1 MKMDEWQALR
11 RSIRSH
17 LLVGGLGFLTLT
29 GVFGGWAVGTE
40 IVGAVIAQGSLV
52 VETSLKKVQHPV
64 GGVVS
69 ELMVRDG
76 DRVKAGDV
84 VMRIDATMTRANLA
98 IVVKSLDQFTARKAR
113 LEGERDRAASV
124 VFPQS
129 LRDRAGDAEVLAM
142 MNAEQRLYEDRR
154 AVRESKKRQ
163 LEQRVRQL
171 RDEISGLEAER
182 AANVREQGMVDEELI
197 RFRSL
202 QERGLLD
209 KSRLSTLERQATDID
224 GDIGRL
230 RAGIAGIEAKISE
243 TALQI
248 LQIDEQWSEEVGSDL
263 REMDARI
270 GEYVERRVAAEDQL
284 KRVDILA
291 PQDGVV
297 HQLAVHTVGGVIA
310 PGEQIMMI
318 VPEVDKLV
326 VEAKVAP
333 QDIDQIYF
341 GQVTNLRFSA
351 FNQKTTPEITGTVE
365 RISADVTVDQRTGAS
380 YYLVR
385 VATSQEQIKRLGE
398 FSLMPG
404 MPVEAFITTGERSVL
419 SYFLK
424 PLLDQANRTFRQA

>member
-1 MKMDEWQALR
+1 MDEWQTLK

-17 LLVGGLGFLTLT
+17 LLVGALGFLTLI
-29 GVFGGWAVGTE
+29 GLFGGWAVGTE

-98 IVVKSLDQFTARKAR
+98 IIVKSLDQFIARKAR
-113 LEGERDRAASV
+113 LESERDRAGNV
-124 VFPQS
+124 VFPQV
-129 LRDRAGDAEVLAM
+129 LLDKVGEAEIAAM
-142 MNAEQRLYEDRR
+142 MTAEQRLYESRK

-171 RDEISGLEAER
+171 RDEIAGMEAER
-182 AANVREQGMVDEELI
+182 AANFREQGMVDEELN

-202 QERGLLD
+202 HERGLME
-209 KSRLSTLERQATDID
+209 KSRLSTLERQATDIE

-230 RAGIAGIEAKISE
+230 MAGSAGVEAKISE

-248 LQIDEQWSEEVGSDL
+248 IQIDEQWSEEVGSDL

-284 KRVDILA
+284 KRVDI
-291 PQDGVV
+291 
-297 HQLAVHTVGGVIA
+297 IA
-310 PGEQIMMI
+310 PGEPIMMI

-333 QDIDQIYF
+333 QDIDQIYY
-341 GQVTNLRFSA
+341 GQTTNLRFSA
-351 FNQKTTPEITGTVE
+351 FDQKTTPEITGTVE
-365 RISADVTVDQRTGAS
+365 RISADVTVDTRTGAS
-380 YYLVR
+380 YYVVR
-385 VATSQEQIKRLGE
+385 VATSPEQIKRLGE

-404 MPVEAFITTGERSVL
+404 MPVEAFITTGQRSVL

-424 PLLDQANRTFRQA
+424 PLLDQANRTFREA

>member
-1 MKMDEWQALR
+1 MDEWQTLR
-11 RSIRSH
+11 RSIRNH
-17 LLVGGLGFLTLT
+17 IFVGGLGFLTLV

-69 ELMVRDG
+69 ELAVRDG

-84 VMRIDATMTRANLA
+84 VMRIDATMTKANLA
-98 IVVKSLDQFTARKAR
+98 IIVKSLDQYTARKAR
-113 LEGERDRAASV
+113 LESERDRAGRV
-124 VFPQS
+124 TFPQT
-129 LRDRAGDAEVLAM
+129 LLDRAGDGEVLAM
-142 MNAEQRLYEDRR
+142 MNAEQRLYENRK

-171 RDEISGLEAER
+171 RDEISGMEAER
-182 AANVREQGMVDEELI
+182 AANFREQGMVDEELI

-202 QERGLLD
+202 HERGLME

-230 RAGIAGIEAKISE
+230 MAGIAGVEAKISE

-297 HQLAVHTVGGVIA
+297 HQLSVHTIGGVVA

-326 VEAKVAP
+326 VEVKVAP
-333 QDIDQIYF
+333 QDIDQIYY
-341 GQVTNLRFSA
+341 GQLTNLRFSA
-351 FNQKTTPEITGTVE
+351 FNQKTTPEITGKVE
-365 RISADVTVDQRTGAS
+365 RISADVTVDQRTGTS
-380 YYLVR
+380 FYLVR

-424 PLLDQANRTFRQA
+424 PLIDQANRTFREA

>member
-17 LLVGGLGFLTLT
+17 LLVGGFGFLTLT
-29 GVFGGWAVGTE
+29 GIFGGWAIGTE

-98 IVVKSLDQFTARKAR
+98 IIVKSLDQFNARKAR
-113 LEGERDRAASV
+113 LESERDRAGKV
-124 VFPQS
+124 VFPQV
-129 LRDRAGDAEVLAM
+129 LLGRAADAEIAAM
-142 MNAEQRLYEDRR
+142 MNAEQRLYENRK

-163 LEQRVRQL
+163 LEQRVQQL
-171 RDEISGLEAER
+171 RDEIAGMDAER
-182 AANVREQGMVDEELI
+182 AANFREQGMVGEELN

-202 QERGLLD
+202 HERGLME

-230 RAGIAGIEAKISE
+230 MAGIAGVEAKISE
-243 TALQI
+243 TRLQI
-248 LQIDEQWSEEVGSDL
+248 LQIDEQWSEEVGADL

-297 HQLAVHTVGGVIA
+297 HQLSVHTVGGVVA

-333 QDIDQIYF
+333 QDIDQIFY
-341 GQVTNLRFSA
+341 GQTTNLRFSA

-365 RISADVTVDQRTGAS
+365 RISADVTVDQRTGTS

-424 PLLDQANRTFRQA
+424 PLLDQANRTFREA

>member
-1 MKMDEWQALR
+1 MDEWQTLR
-11 RSIRSH
+11 RSIRNH
-17 LLVGGLGFLTLT
+17 IFVGGLGFLTLV

-69 ELMVRDG
+69 ELAVRDG

-84 VMRIDATMTRANLA
+84 VMRIDATMTKANLA
-98 IVVKSLDQFTARKAR
+98 IIVKSLDQFTARKAR
-113 LEGERDRAASV
+113 LESERDRAARV
-124 VFPQS
+124 IFPQT
-129 LRDRAGDAEVLAM
+129 LLDRAGDGEVLAM
-142 MNAEQRLYEDRR
+142 MNAEQRLYENRK

-171 RDEISGLEAER
+171 RDEISGMEAER
-182 AANVREQGMVDEELI
+182 AANFREQGMVDEELI

-202 QERGLLD
+202 HERGLME

-230 RAGIAGIEAKISE
+230 MAGIAGVEAKISE

-270 GEYVERRVAAEDQL
+270 GEYIERRVAAEDQL

-297 HQLAVHTVGGVIA
+297 HQLSVHTIGGVVA

-326 VEAKVAP
+326 VEVKVAP
-333 QDIDQIYF
+333 QDIDQIYY
-341 GQVTNLRFSA
+341 GQLTNLRFSA

-365 RISADVTVDQRTGAS
+365 RISADVTVDQRTGTS
-380 YYLVR
+380 FYLVR

-404 MPVEAFITTGERSVL
+404 MPVEAFITTGERSVW

-424 PLLDQANRTFRQA
+424 PLIDQANRTFREA

>member
-1 MKMDEWQALR
+1 MKMDEWQTLK

-29 GVFGGWAVGTE
+29 GLLGGWAVGTE

-76 DRVKAGDV
+76 DRVKAGDI

-98 IVVKSLDQFTARKAR
+98 IIVKSLDQFTARKAR
-113 LEGERDRAASV
+113 LESERDRAGKV
-124 VFPQS
+124 VFPKA
-129 LRDRAGDAEVLAM
+129 LLDRSNDTDIVAM
-142 MNAEQRLYEDRR
+142 LDAEQRLFETRS

-171 RDEISGLEAER
+171 RDEIAGMEAER
-182 AANVREQGMVDEELI
+182 AANFREQGMVDEELI

-202 QERGLLD
+202 HERGLME

-230 RAGIAGIEAKISE
+230 MAGIAGVEAKISE

-333 QDIDQIYF
+333 QDIDQIYY
-341 GQVTNLRFSA
+341 GQATNLRFSA

-398 FSLMPG
+398 FHLMPG

-424 PLLDQANRTFRQA
+424 PLMDQASRSFRAA

>member
-1 MKMDEWQALR
+1 MDEWQTLR
-11 RSIRSH
+11 RSIRNH
-17 LLVGGLGFLTLT
+17 IFVGGLGFLTLV

-69 ELMVRDG
+69 ELAVRDG

-84 VMRIDATMTRANLA
+84 VMRIDATMTKANLA
-98 IVVKSLDQFTARKAR
+98 IIVKSLDQFTARKAR
-113 LEGERDRAASV
+113 LESERDRAGRV
-124 VFPQS
+124 IFPQA
-129 LRDRAGDAEVLAM
+129 LLDRAGDGEVLAM
-142 MNAEQRLYEDRR
+142 MNAEQRLYENRK

-171 RDEISGLEAER
+171 RDEISGMEAER
-182 AANVREQGMVDEELI
+182 AANLREQGMVDEELI

-202 QERGLLD
+202 HERGLME

-230 RAGIAGIEAKISE
+230 MAGIAGVEAKISE
-243 TALQI
+243 TSLQI

-297 HQLAVHTVGGVIA
+297 HQLSVHTIGGVVA

-326 VEAKVAP
+326 VEVKVAP
-333 QDIDQIYF
+333 QDIDQIYY
-341 GQVTNLRFSA
+341 GQLTNLRFSA

-365 RISADVTVDQRTGAS
+365 RISADVTVDQRTGTS
-380 YYLVR
+380 FYLVR

-424 PLLDQANRTFRQA
+424 PLIDQANRTFREA

>member
-1 MKMDEWQALR
+1 MDEWQTLR
-11 RSIRSH
+11 RSIRNH
-17 LLVGGLGFLTLT
+17 IFVGGLGFLTLV

-69 ELMVRDG
+69 ELAVRDG

-84 VMRIDATMTRANLA
+84 VMRIDATMTKANLA
-98 IVVKSLDQFTARKAR
+98 IIVKSLDQFTARKAR
-113 LEGERDRAASV
+113 LESERDRAGRV
-124 VFPQS
+124 IFPQT
-129 LRDRAGDAEVLAM
+129 LLDRAGDGEVLAM
-142 MNAEQRLYEDRR
+142 MNAEQRLYENRK

-171 RDEISGLEAER
+171 RDEISGMEAER
-182 AANVREQGMVDEELI
+182 AANFREQGMVDEELI

-202 QERGLLD
+202 HERGLME

-230 RAGIAGIEAKISE
+230 MAGIAGVEAKISE

-297 HQLAVHTVGGVIA
+297 HQLSVHTIGGVVA

-326 VEAKVAP
+326 VEVKVAP
-333 QDIDQIYF
+333 QDIDQIYY
-341 GQVTNLRFSA
+341 GQLTNLRFSA

-365 RISADVTVDQRTGAS
+365 RISADVTVDQRTGTS
-380 YYLVR
+380 FYLVR

-424 PLLDQANRTFRQA
+424 PLIDQANRTFREA

>member
-1 MKMDEWQALR
+1 MDEWQTLR
-11 RSIRSH
+11 RSIRNH
-17 LLVGGLGFLTLT
+17 IFVGGLGFLTLV

-69 ELMVRDG
+69 ELAVRDG

-84 VMRIDATMTRANLA
+84 VMRIDATMTKANLA
-98 IVVKSLDQFTARKAR
+98 IIVKSLDQFTARKAR
-113 LEGERDRAASV
+113 LESERDRAGRV
-124 VFPQS
+124 IFPQT
-129 LRDRAGDAEVLAM
+129 LLDRAGDGEVLAM
-142 MNAEQRLYEDRR
+142 MNAEQRLYENRK

-171 RDEISGLEAER
+171 RDEISGMEAER
-182 AANVREQGMVDEELI
+182 AANLREQGMVDEELI

-202 QERGLLD
+202 HERGLME

-230 RAGIAGIEAKISE
+230 MAGIAGVEAKISE

-297 HQLAVHTVGGVIA
+297 HQLSVHTIGGVVA

-326 VEAKVAP
+326 VEVKVAP
-333 QDIDQIYF
+333 QDIDQIYY
-341 GQVTNLRFSA
+341 GQLTNLRFSA

-365 RISADVTVDQRTGAS
+365 RISADVTVDQRTGTS
-380 YYLVR
+380 FYLVR

-404 MPVEAFITTGERSVL
+404 MPVEAFITTGDRSVL

-424 PLLDQANRTFRQA
+424 PLIDQANRTFREA

>member
-1 MKMDEWQALR
+1 MDEWQTLR
-11 RSIRSH
+11 RSIRNH
-17 LLVGGLGFLTLT
+17 IFVGGLGFLTLV

-69 ELMVRDG
+69 ELAVRDG

-84 VMRIDATMTRANLA
+84 VMRIDATMTKANLA
-98 IVVKSLDQFTARKAR
+98 IIVKSLDQFTARKAR
-113 LEGERDRAASV
+113 LESERDRAGRV
-124 VFPQS
+124 IFPQT
-129 LRDRAGDAEVLAM
+129 LLDRAGDGEVLAM
-142 MNAEQRLYEDRR
+142 MNAEQRLYENRK

-171 RDEISGLEAER
+171 RDEISGMEAER
-182 AANVREQGMVDEELI
+182 AANLREQGMVDEELI

-202 QERGLLD
+202 HERGLME

-230 RAGIAGIEAKISE
+230 MAGIAGVEAKISE

-297 HQLAVHTVGGVIA
+297 HQLSVHTIGGVVA

-326 VEAKVAP
+326 VEVKVAP
-333 QDIDQIYF
+333 QDIDQIYY
-341 GQVTNLRFSA
+341 GQLTNLRFSA

-365 RISADVTVDQRTGAS
+365 RISADVTVDQRTGTS
-380 YYLVR
+380 FYLVR

-424 PLLDQANRTFRQA
+424 PLIDQANRTFREA

>member
-1 MKMDEWQALR
+1 MDEWQTLR
-11 RSIRSH
+11 RSIRNH
-17 LLVGGLGFLTLT
+17 IFVGGLGFLTLV

-69 ELMVRDG
+69 ELAVRDG

-84 VMRIDATMTRANLA
+84 VMRIDATMTKANLA
-98 IVVKSLDQFTARKAR
+98 IIVKSLDQYTARKAR
-113 LEGERDRAASV
+113 LESERDRAGRV
-124 VFPQS
+124 IFPQT
-129 LRDRAGDAEVLAM
+129 LLDRAGDGEVLAM
-142 MNAEQRLYEDRR
+142 MNAEQRLYENRK

-171 RDEISGLEAER
+171 RDEISGMEAER
-182 AANVREQGMVDEELI
+182 AANLREQGMVDEELI

-202 QERGLLD
+202 HERGLME

-230 RAGIAGIEAKISE
+230 MAGIAGVEAKISE

-297 HQLAVHTVGGVIA
+297 HQLSVHTIGGVVA

-326 VEAKVAP
+326 VEVKVAP
-333 QDIDQIYF
+333 QDIDQIYY
-341 GQVTNLRFSA
+341 GQLTNLRFSA

-365 RISADVTVDQRTGAS
+365 RISADVTVDQRTGTS
-380 YYLVR
+380 FYLVR

-424 PLLDQANRTFRQA
+424 PLIDQANRTFREA

>member
-1 MKMDEWQALR
+1 MDEWQTLR
-11 RSIRSH
+11 RSIRNH
-17 LLVGGLGFLTLT
+17 IFVGGLGFLTLV

-69 ELMVRDG
+69 ELAVRDG

-84 VMRIDATMTRANLA
+84 VMRIDATMTKANLA
-98 IVVKSLDQFTARKAR
+98 IIVKSLDQFTARKAR
-113 LEGERDRAASV
+113 LESERDRAGRV
-124 VFPQS
+124 IFPQT
-129 LRDRAGDAEVLAM
+129 LLDRAGDGEVLAM
-142 MNAEQRLYEDRR
+142 MNAEQRLYENRK

-171 RDEISGLEAER
+171 RDEISGMEAER
-182 AANVREQGMVDEELI
+182 AANLREQGMVDEELI

-202 QERGLLD
+202 HERGLME

-230 RAGIAGIEAKISE
+230 MAGIAGVEAKISE

-297 HQLAVHTVGGVIA
+297 HQLSVHTIGGVVA

-326 VEAKVAP
+326 VEVKVAP
-333 QDIDQIYF
+333 QDIDQIYY
-341 GQVTNLRFSA
+341 GQLTNLRFSA

-365 RISADVTVDQRTGAS
+365 RISADVTVDQRTGTS
-380 YYLVR
+380 FYLVR

-404 MPVEAFITTGERSVL
+404 MPVEAFITTGERSVW

-424 PLLDQANRTFRQA
+424 PLIDQANRTFREA

>member
-1 MKMDEWQALR
+1 MKMDEWQTLR
-11 RSIRSH
+11 RSIRNH
-17 LLVGGLGFLTLT
+17 LFVGGLGFLTLT

-98 IVVKSLDQFTARKAR
+98 IIVKSLDQFTARKAR
-113 LEGERDRAASV
+113 LESERDRAGRV
-124 VFPQS
+124 VFPQALS
-129 LRDRAGDAEVLAM
+129 GRADDAEVLAM
-142 MNAEQRLYEDRR
+142 MNAEQRLYENRK

-171 RDEISGLEAER
+171 RDEISGMEAER
-182 AANVREQGMVDEELI
+182 AANFREQGMVDEELS

-202 QERGLLD
+202 HERGLME

-224 GDIGRL
+224 GDSGRL
-230 RAGIAGIEAKISE
+230 MAGIAGVEAKISE

-284 KRVDILA
+284 KRVDIVA

-297 HQLAVHTVGGVIA
+297 HQLSVHTVGGVVA

-333 QDIDQIYF
+333 QDIDQIFY
-341 GQVTNLRFSA
+341 GQATNLRFSA

-380 YYLVR
+380 YYIVR

-424 PLLDQANRTFRQA
+424 PLLDQANRTFREA

>member
-1 MKMDEWQALR
+1 MDEWQTLK

-29 GVFGGWAVGTE
+29 GLLGGWAVGTE

-76 DRVKAGDV
+76 DRVKAGDI

-98 IVVKSLDQFTARKAR
+98 IIVKSLDQFTARKAR
-113 LEGERDRAASV
+113 LESERDRAGKV
-124 VFPQS
+124 VFPKA
-129 LRDRAGDAEVLAM
+129 LLDRSSDTDIVAM
-142 MNAEQRLYEDRR
+142 LDAEQRLFETRS

-171 RDEISGLEAER
+171 RDEIAGMEAER
-182 AANVREQGMVDEELI
+182 AANFREQGMVDEELI

-202 QERGLLD
+202 HERGLME

-230 RAGIAGIEAKISE
+230 MAGIAGVEAKISE

-333 QDIDQIYF
+333 QDIDQIYY
-341 GQVTNLRFSA
+341 GQATNLRFSA

-398 FSLMPG
+398 FHLMPG

-424 PLLDQANRTFRQA
+424 PLMDQASRSFRAV

>member
-1 MKMDEWQALR
+1 MDEWQALR

-29 GVFGGWAVGTE
+29 GIFGGWAIGTE

-98 IVVKSLDQFTARKAR
+98 IIVKSLDQFNARKAR
-113 LEGERDRAASV
+113 LESERDRAGKV
-124 VFPQS
+124 VFPQA
-129 LRDRAGDAEVLAM
+129 LLGRAADAEIAAM
-142 MNAEQRLYEDRR
+142 MNAEQRLYENRK

-163 LEQRVRQL
+163 LEQRVQQL
-171 RDEISGLEAER
+171 RDEIAGMDAER
-182 AANVREQGMVDEELI
+182 AANFREQGMVGEELN

-202 QERGLLD
+202 HERGLME

-224 GDIGRL
+224 GDIGRPM
-230 RAGIAGIEAKISE
+230 AGIAGVEAKISE
-243 TALQI
+243 TRLQI
-248 LQIDEQWSEEVGSDL
+248 LQIDEQWSEEVGADL

-297 HQLAVHTVGGVIA
+297 HQLSVHTVGGVVA

-333 QDIDQIYF
+333 QDIDQIFY
-341 GQVTNLRFSA
+341 GQATNLRFSA

-365 RISADVTVDQRTGAS
+365 RISADVTVDQRTGTS

-424 PLLDQANRTFRQA
+424 PLLDQANRTFREA

>member
-1 MKMDEWQALR
+1 MKMDEWQTLK

-29 GVFGGWAVGTE
+29 GLLGGWAVGTE

-76 DRVKAGDV
+76 DRVKAGDI

-98 IVVKSLDQFTARKAR
+98 IIVKSLDQFTARKAR
-113 LEGERDRAASV
+113 LESERDRAGKV
-124 VFPQS
+124 LFPKA
-129 LRDRAGDAEVLAM
+129 LLDRSNDTDIVAM
-142 MNAEQRLYEDRR
+142 LDAEQRLFETRS

-171 RDEISGLEAER
+171 RDEIAGMEAER
-182 AANVREQGMVDEELI
+182 AANFREQGMVDEELI

-202 QERGLLD
+202 HERGLME

-230 RAGIAGIEAKISE
+230 MAGIAGVEAKISE

-333 QDIDQIYF
+333 QDIDQIYY
-341 GQVTNLRFSA
+341 GQATNLRFSA

-398 FSLMPG
+398 FHLMPG

-424 PLLDQANRTFRQA
+424 PLMDQASRSFRAV

>member
-1 MKMDEWQALR
+1 MDEWQTLR
-11 RSIRSH
+11 RSIRNH
-17 LLVGGLGFLTLT
+17 IFVGGLGFLTLV

-69 ELMVRDG
+69 ELAVRDG

-84 VMRIDATMTRANLA
+84 VMRIDATMTKANLA
-98 IVVKSLDQFTARKAR
+98 IIVKSLDQYTARKAR
-113 LEGERDRAASV
+113 LESERDRAGRV
-124 VFPQS
+124 IFPQT
-129 LRDRAGDAEVLAM
+129 LLDRAGDGEVLAM
-142 MNAEQRLYEDRR
+142 MNAEQRLYENRK

-171 RDEISGLEAER
+171 RDEISGMEAER
-182 AANVREQGMVDEELI
+182 AANLREQGMVDEELI

-202 QERGLLD
+202 HERGLME

-230 RAGIAGIEAKISE
+230 MAGIAGVEAKISE

-297 HQLAVHTVGGVIA
+297 HQLSVHTIGGVVA

-326 VEAKVAP
+326 VEVKVAP
-333 QDIDQIYF
+333 QDIDQIYY
-341 GQVTNLRFSA
+341 GQLTNLRFSA

-365 RISADVTVDQRTGAS
+365 RISADVTVDQRTGTS
-380 YYLVR
+380 FYLVR

-398 FSLMPG
+398 FSLMAG

-424 PLLDQANRTFRQA
+424 PLIDQANRTFREA

>member
-1 MKMDEWQALR
+1 MDEWQTLR
-11 RSIRSH
+11 RSIRNH
-17 LLVGGLGFLTLT
+17 IFVGGLGFLTLV

-69 ELMVRDG
+69 ELAVRDG

-84 VMRIDATMTRANLA
+84 VMRIDATMTKANLA
-98 IVVKSLDQFTARKAR
+98 IIVKSLDQFTARKAR
-113 LEGERDRAASV
+113 LESERDRAGRV
-124 VFPQS
+124 IFPQT
-129 LRDRAGDAEVLAM
+129 LLDRAGDGEVLAM
-142 MNAEQRLYEDRR
+142 MNAEQRLYENRK

-163 LEQRVRQL
+163 FEQRVRQL
-171 RDEISGLEAER
+171 RDEISGMEAER
-182 AANVREQGMVDEELI
+182 AANFREQGMVDEELI

-202 QERGLLD
+202 HERGLME
-209 KSRLSTLERQATDID
+209 KSRLSTLERQATGID

-230 RAGIAGIEAKISE
+230 MAGIAGVEAKISE

-297 HQLAVHTVGGVIA
+297 HQLSVHTIGGVVA

-326 VEAKVAP
+326 VEVKVAP
-333 QDIDQIYF
+333 QDIDQIYY
-341 GQVTNLRFSA
+341 GQLTNLRFSA

-365 RISADVTVDQRTGAS
+365 RISADVTVDQRTGTS
-380 YYLVR
+380 FYLVR

-424 PLLDQANRTFRQA
+424 PLIDQANRTFREA

>member
-1 MKMDEWQALR
+1 MDEWQTLR
-11 RSIRSH
+11 RSIRNH
-17 LLVGGLGFLTLT
+17 IFVGGLGFLTLV

-69 ELMVRDG
+69 ELAVRDG

-84 VMRIDATMTRANLA
+84 VMRIDATMTKANLA
-98 IVVKSLDQFTARKAR
+98 IIVKSLDQFTARKAR
-113 LEGERDRAASV
+113 LESERDRAGRV
-124 VFPQS
+124 IFPQT
-129 LRDRAGDAEVLAM
+129 LLDRAGDGEVLAM
-142 MNAEQRLYEDRR
+142 MNAEQRLYENRK

-171 RDEISGLEAER
+171 RDEISGMEAER
-182 AANVREQGMVDEELI
+182 AANFREQGMVDEELI

-202 QERGLLD
+202 HERGLME

-230 RAGIAGIEAKISE
+230 MAGIAGIEAKISE

-297 HQLAVHTVGGVIA
+297 HQLSVHTIGGVVA

-326 VEAKVAP
+326 VEVKVAP
-333 QDIDQIYF
+333 QDIDQIYY
-341 GQVTNLRFSA
+341 GQLTNLRFSA

-365 RISADVTVDQRTGAS
+365 RISADVTVDQRTGTS
-380 YYLVR
+380 FYLVR

-424 PLLDQANRTFRQA
+424 PLIDQANRTFREA

>member
-1 MKMDEWQALR
+1 MDEWQTLK

-29 GVFGGWAVGTE
+29 GLLGGWAVGTE

-76 DRVKAGDV
+76 DRVKAGDI

-98 IVVKSLDQFTARKAR
+98 IIVKSLDQFTARKAR
-113 LEGERDRAASV
+113 LESERDRAGKV
-124 VFPQS
+124 VFPKA
-129 LRDRAGDAEVLAM
+129 LLDRSNDTDIVAM
-142 MNAEQRLYEDRR
+142 LDAEQRLFETRS

-171 RDEISGLEAER
+171 RDEIAGMEAER
-182 AANVREQGMVDEELI
+182 AANFRERGMVDEELI

-202 QERGLLD
+202 HERGLME

-230 RAGIAGIEAKISE
+230 MAGIAGVEAKISE

-248 LQIDEQWSEEVGSDL
+248 LQIDEQWTEEVSSDL

-333 QDIDQIYF
+333 QDIDQIYY
-341 GQVTNLRFSA
+341 GQATNLRFSA

-365 RISADVTVDQRTGAS
+365 RISADVTVDQRSGAS
-380 YYLVR
+380 YYLLR

-398 FSLMPG
+398 FHLMPG

-424 PLLDQANRTFRQA
+424 PLMDQASRSFRAV

>member
-1 MKMDEWQALR
+1 MDEWQTLR
-11 RSIRSH
+11 RSIRNH
-17 LLVGGLGFLTLT
+17 IFVGGLGFLTLV

-69 ELMVRDG
+69 ELAVRDG

-84 VMRIDATMTRANLA
+84 VMRIDATMTKANLA
-98 IVVKSLDQFTARKAR
+98 IIVKSLDQFTARKAR
-113 LEGERDRAASV
+113 LESERDRAGRV
-124 VFPQS
+124 IFPQA
-129 LRDRAGDAEVLAM
+129 LLDRAGDGEVLAM
-142 MNAEQRLYEDRR
+142 MNAEQRLYENRK

-171 RDEISGLEAER
+171 RDEISGMEAER
-182 AANVREQGMVDEELI
+182 AANFREQGMVDEELI

-202 QERGLLD
+202 HERGLME

-230 RAGIAGIEAKISE
+230 MAGIAGVEAKISE

-297 HQLAVHTVGGVIA
+297 HQLSVHTIGGVVA

-326 VEAKVAP
+326 VEVKVAP
-333 QDIDQIYF
+333 QDIDQIYY
-341 GQVTNLRFSA
+341 GQLTNLRFSA

-365 RISADVTVDQRTGAS
+365 RISADVTVDQRTGTS
-380 YYLVR
+380 FYLVR

-424 PLLDQANRTFRQA
+424 PLIDQANRTFREA

>member
-1 MKMDEWQALR
+1 MDEWQALR

-17 LLVGGLGFLTLT
+17 LLVGGFGFLTLT
-29 GVFGGWAVGTE
+29 GIFGGWAIGTE

-98 IVVKSLDQFTARKAR
+98 IIVKSLDQFNARKAR
-113 LEGERDRAASV
+113 LESERDRAGKV
-124 VFPQS
+124 VFPQV
-129 LRDRAGDAEVLAM
+129 LLGRAADAEIAAM
-142 MNAEQRLYEDRR
+142 MNAEQRLYENRK

-163 LEQRVRQL
+163 LEQRVQQL
-171 RDEISGLEAER
+171 RDEIAGMDAER
-182 AANVREQGMVDEELI
+182 AANFREQGMVGEELN

-202 QERGLLD
+202 HERGLME

-230 RAGIAGIEAKISE
+230 MAGIAGVEAKISE
-243 TALQI
+243 TRLQI
-248 LQIDEQWSEEVGSDL
+248 LQIDEQWSEEVGADL

-297 HQLAVHTVGGVIA
+297 HQLSVHTVGGVVA

-333 QDIDQIYF
+333 QDIDQIFY
-341 GQVTNLRFSA
+341 GQATNLRFSA

-365 RISADVTVDQRTGAS
+365 RISADVTVDQRTGTS

-424 PLLDQANRTFRQA
+424 PLLDQANRTFREA

>member
-1 MKMDEWQALR
+1 MKMDEWQTLK

-17 LLVGGLGFLTLT
+17 VLVGGLGFLTLT
-29 GVFGGWAVGTE
+29 GLLGGWAVGTE

-76 DRVKAGDV
+76 DRVKAGDI

-98 IVVKSLDQFTARKAR
+98 IIVKSLDQFTARKAR
-113 LEGERDRAASV
+113 LESERDRAGKV
-124 VFPQS
+124 VFPKA
-129 LRDRAGDAEVLAM
+129 LLDRSNDTDIVAM
-142 MNAEQRLYEDRR
+142 LDAEQRLFETRS

-171 RDEISGLEAER
+171 RDEIAGMEAER
-182 AANVREQGMVDEELI
+182 AANFREQGMVDEELI

-202 QERGLLD
+202 HERGLME

-230 RAGIAGIEAKISE
+230 MAGIAGVEAKISE

-333 QDIDQIYF
+333 QDIDQIYY
-341 GQVTNLRFSA
+341 GQATNLRFSA

-398 FSLMPG
+398 FHLMPG

-424 PLLDQANRTFRQA
+424 PLMDQASRSFRAV

>member
-1 MKMDEWQALR
+1 MKMDEWQTLR
-11 RSIRSH
+11 RSIRNH
-17 LLVGGLGFLTLT
+17 LFVGGLGFLTLT
-29 GVFGGWAVGTE
+29 GVFGSWAVGTE

-98 IVVKSLDQFTARKAR
+98 IIVKSLDQFTARKAR
-113 LEGERDRAASV
+113 LESERDRAGRV
-124 VFPQS
+124 VFPQALS
-129 LRDRAGDAEVLAM
+129 GRADDAEVLAM
-142 MNAEQRLYEDRR
+142 MNAEQRLYENRK

-171 RDEISGLEAER
+171 RDEISGMEAER
-182 AANVREQGMVDEELI
+182 AANFREQGMVDEELN

-202 QERGLLD
+202 HERGLME

-224 GDIGRL
+224 GESGRL
-230 RAGIAGIEAKISE
+230 MAGIAGVEAKISE

-284 KRVDILA
+284 KRVDIVA

-297 HQLAVHTVGGVIA
+297 HQLSVHTVGGVVA
-310 PGEQIMMI
+310 PGEQIMMV

-333 QDIDQIYF
+333 QDIDQIFY
-341 GQVTNLRFSA
+341 GQATNLRFSA

-380 YYLVR
+380 YYIVR

-424 PLLDQANRTFRQA
+424 PLLDQANRTFREA

>member
-1 MKMDEWQALR
+1 MDEWQALR

-29 GVFGGWAVGTE
+29 GIFGGWAIGTE

-98 IVVKSLDQFTARKAR
+98 IIVKSLDQFNARKAR
-113 LEGERDRAASV
+113 LESERDRAGKV
-124 VFPQS
+124 VFPQV
-129 LRDRAGDAEVLAM
+129 LLGRAADVEIAAM
-142 MNAEQRLYEDRR
+142 MNAEQRLYENRK

-163 LEQRVRQL
+163 LEQRVQQL
-171 RDEISGLEAER
+171 RDEIAGMDAER
-182 AANVREQGMVDEELI
+182 AANFREQGMVGEELN

-202 QERGLLD
+202 HERGLME

-230 RAGIAGIEAKISE
+230 MAGIAGVEAKISE
-243 TALQI
+243 TRLQI
-248 LQIDEQWSEEVGSDL
+248 LQIDEQWSEEVGADL

-297 HQLAVHTVGGVIA
+297 HQLSVHTVGGVVA

-333 QDIDQIYF
+333 QDIDQIFY
-341 GQVTNLRFSA
+341 GQATNLRFSA

-365 RISADVTVDQRTGAS
+365 RISADVTVDQRTGTS

-424 PLLDQANRTFRQA
+424 PLLDQANRTFREA

>member
-1 MKMDEWQALR
+1 MDEWQTLR

-17 LLVGGLGFLTLT
+17 LLVGGLGFFTLT

-333 QDIDQIYF
+333 QDIDQIFY

>member
-1 MKMDEWQALR
+1 MDEWQTLK

-29 GVFGGWAVGTE
+29 GLLGGWAVGTE

-76 DRVKAGDV
+76 DRVKAGDI

-98 IVVKSLDQFTARKAR
+98 IIVKSLDQFTARKAR
-113 LEGERDRAASV
+113 LESERDRAGKV
-124 VFPQS
+124 VFPKA
-129 LRDRAGDAEVLAM
+129 LLDRSNDTDIVAM
-142 MNAEQRLYEDRR
+142 LDAEQRLFETRS

-171 RDEISGLEAER
+171 RDEIAGMEAER
-182 AANVREQGMVDEELI
+182 AANFREQGMVDEELI

-202 QERGLLD
+202 HERGLME

-224 GDIGRL
+224 GDIARL
-230 RAGIAGIEAKISE
+230 MAGIAGVEAKISE

-333 QDIDQIYF
+333 QDIDQIYY
-341 GQVTNLRFSA
+341 GQATNLRFSA

-398 FSLMPG
+398 FHLMPG

-424 PLLDQANRTFRQA
+424 PLMDQASRSFRAV

>member
-1 MKMDEWQALR
+1 MNMDEWQTLR
-11 RSIRSH
+11 RSIRNH
-17 LLVGGLGFLTLT
+17 IFVGGLGFLTLV

-69 ELMVRDG
+69 ELAVRDG

-84 VMRIDATMTRANLA
+84 VMRIDATMTKANLA
-98 IVVKSLDQFTARKAR
+98 IIVKSLDQFTARKAR
-113 LEGERDRAASV
+113 LESERDRAGRV
-124 VFPQS
+124 IFPQT
-129 LRDRAGDAEVLAM
+129 LLDRAGDGEVLAM
-142 MNAEQRLYEDRR
+142 MNAEQRLYENRK

-171 RDEISGLEAER
+171 RDEISGMEAER
-182 AANVREQGMVDEELI
+182 AANFREQGMVDEELI

-202 QERGLLD
+202 HERGLME

-230 RAGIAGIEAKISE
+230 MAGIAGVEAKISE

-297 HQLAVHTVGGVIA
+297 HQLSVHTIGGVVA

-326 VEAKVAP
+326 VEVKVAP
-333 QDIDQIYF
+333 QDIDQIYY
-341 GQVTNLRFSA
+341 GQLTNLRFSA

-365 RISADVTVDQRTGAS
+365 RISADVTVDQRTGTS
-380 YYLVR
+380 FYLVR

-424 PLLDQANRTFRQA
+424 PLIDQANRTFREA

>member
-1 MKMDEWQALR
+1 MKMDEWQTLK

-29 GVFGGWAVGTE
+29 GLLGGWAVGTE

-76 DRVKAGDV
+76 DRVKAGDI

-98 IVVKSLDQFTARKAR
+98 IIVKSLDQFTARKAR
-113 LEGERDRAASV
+113 LESERDRAGKV
-124 VFPQS
+124 VFPKA
-129 LRDRAGDAEVLAM
+129 LLDRSSDTDIVAM
-142 MNAEQRLYEDRR
+142 LDAEQRLFETRS

-171 RDEISGLEAER
+171 RDEIAGMEAER
-182 AANVREQGMVDEELI
+182 AANFREQGMVDEELI

-202 QERGLLD
+202 HERGLME

-230 RAGIAGIEAKISE
+230 MAGIAGVEAKISE

-333 QDIDQIYF
+333 QDIDQIYY

-398 FSLMPG
+398 FHLMPG

-424 PLLDQANRTFRQA
+424 PLMDQASRSFRAV

>member
-1 MKMDEWQALR
+1 MDEWQTLR
-11 RSIRSH
+11 RSIRNH
-17 LLVGGLGFLTLT
+17 IFVGGLGFLTLV

-69 ELMVRDG
+69 ELAVRDG

-84 VMRIDATMTRANLA
+84 VMRIDATMTKANLA
-98 IVVKSLDQFTARKAR
+98 IIVKSLDQFTARKAR
-113 LEGERDRAASV
+113 LESERDRAGRV
-124 VFPQS
+124 IFPQT
-129 LRDRAGDAEVLAM
+129 LLDRAGDGEVLAM
-142 MNAEQRLYEDRR
+142 MNAEQRLYENRK

-171 RDEISGLEAER
+171 RDEISGMEAER
-182 AANVREQGMVDEELI
+182 AANLREQGMVDEELI

-202 QERGLLD
+202 HERGQME

-230 RAGIAGIEAKISE
+230 MAGIAGVEAKISE
-243 TALQI
+243 TSLQI

-297 HQLAVHTVGGVIA
+297 HQLSVHTIGGVVA

-326 VEAKVAP
+326 VEVKVAP
-333 QDIDQIYF
+333 QDIDQIYY
-341 GQVTNLRFSA
+341 GQLTNLRFSA

-365 RISADVTVDQRTGAS
+365 RISADVTVDQRTGTS
-380 YYLVR
+380 FYLVR

-424 PLLDQANRTFRQA
+424 PLIDQANRTFREA

>member
-1 MKMDEWQALR
+1 MKMDEWQTLK

-29 GVFGGWAVGTE
+29 GLLGGWAVGTE

-76 DRVKAGDV
+76 DRVKAGDI

-98 IVVKSLDQFTARKAR
+98 IIVKSLDQFTARKAR
-113 LEGERDRAASV
+113 LESERDRAGKV
-124 VFPQS
+124 VFPKA
-129 LRDRAGDAEVLAM
+129 LLDRSSDTDIVAM
-142 MNAEQRLYEDRR
+142 LDAEQRLFETRS

-171 RDEISGLEAER
+171 RDEIAGMEAER
-182 AANVREQGMVDEELI
+182 AANFREQGMVDEELI

-202 QERGLLD
+202 HERGLME

-230 RAGIAGIEAKISE
+230 MAGIAGVEAKISE

-333 QDIDQIYF
+333 QDIDQIYY
-341 GQVTNLRFSA
+341 GQATNLRFSA

-398 FSLMPG
+398 FHLMPG

-424 PLLDQANRTFRQA
+424 PLMDQASRSFRAV

>member
-1 MKMDEWQALR
+1 MDEWQTLR
-11 RSIRSH
+11 RSIRNH
-17 LLVGGLGFLTLT
+17 IFVGGLGFLTLV

-69 ELMVRDG
+69 ELAVRDG

-84 VMRIDATMTRANLA
+84 VMRIDATMTKANLA
-98 IVVKSLDQFTARKAR
+98 IIVKSLDQFTARKAR
-113 LEGERDRAASV
+113 LESERDRTGRV
-124 VFPQS
+124 IFPQA
-129 LRDRAGDAEVLAM
+129 LLDRAGDGEVLAM
-142 MNAEQRLYEDRR
+142 MNAERRLYENRK

-171 RDEISGLEAER
+171 RDEISGMEAER
-182 AANVREQGMVDEELI
+182 AANLREQGMVDEELI

-202 QERGLLD
+202 HERGLME

-230 RAGIAGIEAKISE
+230 MAGIAGVEAKISE

-297 HQLAVHTVGGVIA
+297 HQLSVHTIGGVVA

-326 VEAKVAP
+326 VEVKVAP
-333 QDIDQIYF
+333 QDIDQIYY
-341 GQVTNLRFSA
+341 GQLTNLRFSA

-365 RISADVTVDQRTGAS
+365 RISADVTVDQRTGTS
-380 YYLVR
+380 FYLVR
-385 VATSQEQIKRLGE
+385 VATSQEQMKRLGE

-424 PLLDQANRTFRQA
+424 PLIDQANRTFREA

>member
-1 MKMDEWQALR
+1 MKMDEWQTLK

-29 GVFGGWAVGTE
+29 GLLGGWAVGTE

-76 DRVKAGDV
+76 DRVKAGDI

-98 IVVKSLDQFTARKAR
+98 IIVKSLDQFTARKAR
-113 LEGERDRAASV
+113 LESERDRAGKV
-124 VFPQS
+124 VFPKA
-129 LRDRAGDAEVLAM
+129 LLDRSNDTDIVAM
-142 MNAEQRLYEDRR
+142 LDAEQRLFETRS

-171 RDEISGLEAER
+171 RDEIAGMEAER
-182 AANVREQGMVDEELI
+182 AANFREQGMVDEELI

-202 QERGLLD
+202 HERGLME

-230 RAGIAGIEAKISE
+230 MAGIAGVEAKISE

-333 QDIDQIYF
+333 QDIDQIYY
-341 GQVTNLRFSA
+341 GQATNLRFSA

-398 FSLMPG
+398 FHLMPG

-424 PLLDQANRTFRQA
+424 PLMDQASRSFRAV

>member
-1 MKMDEWQALR
+1 
-11 RSIRSH
+11 
-17 LLVGGLGFLTLT
+17 
-29 GVFGGWAVGTE
+29 
-40 IVGAVIAQGSLV
+40 
-52 VETSLKKVQHPV
+52 
-64 GGVVS
+64 
-69 ELMVRDG
+69 
-76 DRVKAGDV
+76 
-84 VMRIDATMTRANLA
+84 MRIDATMTKSNLA
-98 IVVKSLDQFTARKAR
+98 IIVKSLDQFTARKAR
-113 LEGERDRAASV
+113 LESERDRAGWV
-124 VFPQS
+124 IFPQT
-129 LRDRAGDAEVLAM
+129 LLDRAGDGEVLAM
-142 MNAEQRLYEDRR
+142 MNAEQRLYENRK

-171 RDEISGLEAER
+171 RDEISGMEAER
-182 AANVREQGMVDEELI
+182 AANLREQGMVDEELI

-202 QERGLLD
+202 HERGLME

-224 GDIGRL
+224 GEIGRL
-230 RAGIAGIEAKISE
+230 MAGIAGVEAKISE
-243 TALQI
+243 TSLQI

-297 HQLAVHTVGGVIA
+297 HQLSVHTIGGVVA

-326 VEAKVAP
+326 VEVKVAP
-333 QDIDQIYF
+333 QDIDQIYY
-341 GQVTNLRFSA
+341 GQLTNLRFSA

-365 RISADVTVDQRTGAS
+365 RISADVTVDQRTGTS
-380 YYLVR
+380 FYLVR

-404 MPVEAFITTGERSVL
+404 MPVEAFITTGDRSVL

-424 PLLDQANRTFRQA
+424 PLIDQANRTFREA

>member
-1 MKMDEWQALR
+1 MDEWQTLR
-11 RSIRSH
+11 RSIRNH
-17 LLVGGLGFLTLT
+17 IFVGGLGFLTLV

-69 ELMVRDG
+69 ELAVRDG

-84 VMRIDATMTRANLA
+84 VMRIDATMTKANLA
-98 IVVKSLDQFTARKAR
+98 IIVKSLDQFTARKAR
-113 LEGERDRAASV
+113 LESERDRAARV
-124 VFPQS
+124 IFPQT
-129 LRDRAGDAEVLAM
+129 LLDRAGDGEVLAM
-142 MNAEQRLYEDRR
+142 MNAEQRLYENRK

-171 RDEISGLEAER
+171 RDEISGMEAER
-182 AANVREQGMVDEELI
+182 AANLREQGMVDEELI

-202 QERGLLD
+202 HERGLME

-230 RAGIAGIEAKISE
+230 MAGIAGVEAKISE
-243 TALQI
+243 TSLQI

-297 HQLAVHTVGGVIA
+297 HQLSVHTIGGVVA

-326 VEAKVAP
+326 VEVKVAP
-333 QDIDQIYF
+333 QDIDQIYY
-341 GQVTNLRFSA
+341 GQLTNLRFSA

-365 RISADVTVDQRTGAS
+365 RISADVTVDQRTGTS
-380 YYLVR
+380 FYLVR

-404 MPVEAFITTGERSVL
+404 MPVEAFITTGERSVW

-424 PLLDQANRTFRQA
+424 PLIDQANRTFREA